1 MDINSTP
8 LWTAVITPM
17 KENGSVDY
25 DSLERVLQAQ
35 DEAGNGILI
44 LGSTGEALNIDDD
57 EAKEVLNFAINF
69 KKSVP
74 LMCGIGGINLS
85 RMRAWTEYLNTLA
98 IDCYLVVTPLYAKP
112 GDEGQYQ
119 WFKALLDTATKPCM
133 LYNVPG
139 RTGKEMSLA
148 AVERLNTHPNF
159 WAIKEASGSVEKFK
173 AYVKAAGFGRV
184 YSGDDG
190 MLPQYSE
197 HGAKGL
203 VSVASNVWPK
213 QTHLYTKLCLDNKLE
228 DRKLW
233 ETAADTLFV
242 SSNPIPVKWIMA
254 HTGQIATPT
263 LRAPLT
269 HLDMVR
275 TEEIIAANEAVCNW
289 YNKNS

>member
-25 DSLERVLQAQ
+25 ESLEQVLKAQ

-57 EAKEVLNFAINF
+57 EAKEVLNFAIAY
-69 KKSVP
+69 KKQVP

-85 RMRAWTEYLNTLA
+85 RMRSWTEYLNTLE

-119 WFKALLDTATKPCM
+119 WFKDILDHSTKPCM

-139 RTGKEMSLA
+139 RTGKEMSIK
-148 AVERLNTHPNF
+148 AVEKLNTHPNF

-173 AYVKAAGFGRV
+173 SYVKAAGFGRV

-190 MLPQYSE
+190 MLPQYAK

-213 QTHLYTKLCLDNKLE
+213 ETNLYTRKCLEQNLD
-228 DRKLW
+228 DQALW
-233 ETAADTLFV
+233 EKAADTLFV
-242 SSNPIPVKWIMA
+242 ASNPIPVKWLMA
-254 HTGQIATPT
+254 EVGQIATPT

-269 HLDMVR
+269 HVDMVK
-275 TEEIIAANEAVCNW
+275 TAEILAANEAVTQW
-289 YNKNS
+289 FKKNS